1 MPHLQKICEKYH
13 GDGFVLI
20 AFNML
25 AQQNE
30 MLPEWKAK
38 GKYTFPIV
46 VTDDKDYFAT
56 NPFDVRGTPTSFLLD
71 ADGKIIFRHV
81 GYSSGAEK
89 IMEAEIRELLGLDP
103 FEGQEAAT
111 ESLAT
116 KRSKRQ
122 ESHLSR

>member
-1 MPHLQKICEKYH
+1 LPHLQKLYEKYH

-38 GKYTFPIV
+38 GKYTFPIF

-116 KRSKRQ
+116 NR
-122 ESHLSR
+122 

>member
-1 MPHLQKICEKYH
+1 LPHLQKIYEKYH
-13 GDGFVLI
+13 GDGLALI
-20 AFNML
+20 AFNMVT
-25 AQQNE
+25 QQNE

-46 VTDDKDYFAT
+46 VTDEKDYFTT
-56 NPFDVRGTPTSFLLD
+56 NPFDVRGTPTSFLLG

-103 FEGQEAAT
+103 FEGPDATT
-111 ESLAT
+111 ESAAAN
-116 KRSKRQ
+116 R
-122 ESHLSR
+122 